1 MCVHFWFFSAGIFT
15 KNIKKTEGLQEF
27 ENFKKT
33 AASEEFAQAAIKI
46 QAVFRGHQTRKT
58 MKAADKNAKVEEPEP
73 TREELEAEFRAD
85 DKG

>member
-1 MCVHFWFFSAGIFT
+1 MCSFLAFFCAGIFT
-15 KNIKKTEGLQEF
+15 KNREGLQEF

-46 QAVFRGHQTRKT
+46 QAVFRGHQARKI